1 MRLRAHR
8 RNPVWSPSVGPAHRD
23 GAPGVTRLAH
33 TRRIRRCFRIG
44 ALLAVIGLVH
54 LARVVRPRWRPLLA
68 GGVLTVVGVMLGNDA
83 WGAVSLSG
91 LLFLWSVLL
100 IPASPDA
107 DRRRRSEL
115 ERELAGYSTPAQR
128 CDLEAILDRYPD
140 SVTYE
145 LREILA
151 SQAMAAGTTGFRALG
166 DTETCPG
173 PVVIDHERDR
183 GTYSEPNLWMRH
195 PRTVV
200 PAVPAT
206 CP

>member
-1 MRLRAHR
+1 MRRRAHR
-8 RNPVWSPSVGPAHRD
+8 RNPVVWSPSVGPAHRG
-23 GAPGVTRLAH
+23 GAPGVTRLAR

-68 GGVLTVVGVMLGNDA
+68 GGVLTVVGVTLRNGA
-83 WGAVSLSG
+83 WGAVSLPG
-91 LLFLWSVLL
+91 LLFLWSALL

-115 ERELAGYSTPAQR
+115 ERELAAYSNTAQR

-151 SQAMAAGTTGFRALG
+151 SQAMAAGNNGI
-166 DTETCPG
+166 PG
-173 PVVIDHERDR
+173 AGR
-183 GTYSEPNLWMRH
+183 Y
-195 PRTVV
+195 
-200 PAVPAT
+200 
-206 CP
+206 